1 MKFFYGIK
9 GNYVEVASK
18 VIQNWRFE
26 GTKLRIPAGDS
37 TRATLFGDHILGTVK
52 HILYVDNSN
61 QEHIIEAF
69 QAVIINE
76 TGAIITYSSSRDYYH
91 SVGKYVPD
99 YIERLRGLHGY
110 IKMEHGS
117 MTDELPE
124 QLMTIMYLDENAKVL
139 ELGAN
144 VGRNTF
150 IIASILVEDSNLV
163 TLESH
168 PDIVK
173 QLMHNTNLNGFK
185 FHIEN
190 AALSTVPLIQK
201 DWDTVVSAEVP
212 AGWVKV
218 NTITFEEIE
227 KKYNIQF
234 DSMVI
239 DAEGA
244 FYQILVDNPSCLK
257 NIHTV
262 IIENDFHEIDKKQ
275 YVDNVLNKYGLK
287 SVFRQPGG
295 WGCCADMFFEVFRRV

>member
-1 MKFFYGIK
+1 MKFFYGVK
-9 GNYVEVASK
+9 GNYVDVTSK
-18 VIQNWRFE
+18 VMQNWHSGER
-26 GTKLRIPAGDS
+26 LRIPAGDS
-37 TRATLFGDHILGTVK
+37 TRAALFTDHILGTLK
-52 HILYVDNSN
+52 HILYVDNEN
-61 QEHIIEAF
+61 TEHIIDANRG
-69 QAVIINE
+69 VIIDE
-76 TGAIITYSSSRDYYH
+76 TGGIIVFNNSRDYYQ
-91 SVGKYVPD
+91 SIGKYIPD
-99 YIERLRGLHGY
+99 YIEKLRGLHSY
-110 IKMEHGS
+110 IKMEHGV

-124 QLMTIMYLDENAKVL
+124 QLMTVMYLNENAKVL

-144 VGRNTF
+144 IGRNTF
-150 IIASILVEDSNLV
+150 IIASILSDDRYLV

-173 QLMHNTNLNGFK
+173 QLIHNTNLNGFR

-190 AALSTVPLIQK
+190 AALSVAPLIQK
-201 DWDTVVSAEVP
+201 EWNTVVSAEVP

-244 FYQILVDNPSCLK
+244 FYQILVDNPDCLK
-257 NIHTV
+257 NIHTI
-262 IIENDFHEIDKKQ
+262 IIENDFHEIDKKR

-287 SVFRQPGG
+287 SIFRQPGG